1 LLIKINGIT
10 TLTLKRHLIKQ
21 FLENLTG
28 SEKDFSLEARIFH
41 AICILSFFVLSISH
55 LVNISYGLYE
65 LAVLMGALQL
75 IGTLFYFLSRVYK
88 RYNLSIIFFALAANV
103 LFVSNFYFN
112 SGINGPGLILFL
124 LCIFLITIVV
134 PKNQYVFWFLLNI
147 IEVMI
152 LLFISYHN
160 PSFFEY
166 RYSSLLLQH
175 ADIASTYL
183 ITALLIFI
191 ATNFIRKSYH
201 QEKIA
206 SDIKADELKI
216 SNETK
221 NKLLS
226 ILAHDLRS
234 PLGSIQNYLEI
245 LSELSSDEIDRQSI
259 ESSLLNE
266 TKNTQLMLSNLLLWS
281 KTQMEGVSV
290 NLLPINLKDS
300 ILPAIKLQQSIASEK
315 KIKIEENINKSIMVL
330 ADRDM
335 LQLVIRNLVNNAV
348 KFTAAGGQII
358 IETKI
363 EGNICLITISDNGRG
378 IPYEIQQDLFSL
390 GVKSTYGTQ
399 NEKGVGLGLSL
410 CKEFTELQNGKIHF
424 ESEPGKGTR
433 FFLRF
438 NLASA
443 LT

>member
-1 LLIKINGIT
+1 
-10 TLTLKRHLIKQ
+10 
-21 FLENLTG
+21 
-28 SEKDFSLEARIFH
+28 
-41 AICILSFFVLSISH
+41 
-55 LVNISYGLYE
+55 
-65 LAVLMGALQL
+65 MGALQL
-75 IGTLFYFLSRVYK
+75 VGTLFYFLSRVYK
-88 RYNLSIIFFALAANV
+88 RYNLSIIFFAIASNL
-103 LFVSNFYFN
+103 LFVSNFYLN

-134 PKNQYVFWFLLNI
+134 PKKQFAFWLILNVF
-147 IEVMI
+147 EVMI

-160 PSFFEY
+160 PSLFVY
-166 RYSSLLLQH
+166 RYPSLLMQY

-183 ITALLIFI
+183 LTALVIFL

-206 SDIKADELKI
+206 SDQKAEELKI

-259 ESSLLNE
+259 EASLLNE

-300 ILPAIKLQQSIASEK
+300 ILPAIKLQQSIAAEK
-315 KIKIEENINKSIMVL
+315 KIKIEENINKSIMIL

-335 LQLVIRNLVNNAV
+335 LQLVVRNLVNNAV

-358 IETKI
+358 IDAKI
-363 EGNICLITISDNGRG
+363 EGNICLIKISDTGRG
-378 IPYEIQQDLFSL
+378 IPFEIQKDLFSL
-390 GVKSTYGTQ
+390 GVKSTFGTQ

-410 CKEFTELQNGKIHF
+410 CKEFTELQNGEIHF
-424 ESEPGKGTR
+424 ESEPGVGTQ
-433 FFLRF
+433 FYLRF
-438 NLASA
+438 KLASA
-443 LT
+443 LN

>member
-1 LLIKINGIT
+1 MRSERINKYLVNIT
-10 TLTLKRHLIKQ
+10 GH
-21 FLENLTG
+21 
-28 SEKDFSLEARIFH
+28 EKDFSLEARIFH
-41 AICILSFFVLSISH
+41 AICIISFFILGLSQ

-75 IGTLFYFLSRVYK
+75 IGAIFYFLSRFYK
-88 RYNLSIIFFALAANV
+88 KLNIGIILFSLSANG
-103 LFVSNFYFN
+103 LFIANFYFN
-112 SGINGPGLILFL
+112 SGIHGPGLILFL

-134 PKNQYVFWFLLNI
+134 PKNQFAFWILLNI
-147 IEVMI
+147 TEVMV
-152 LLFISYHN
+152 LLLLSYWY
-160 PSFFEY
+160 PDLFVY
-166 RYSSLLLQH
+166 RYSNILMQH

-183 ITALLIFI
+183 LTALLIFL

-201 QEKIA
+201 REKI
-206 SDIKADELKI
+206 IADEKAEDLKI

-245 LSELSSDEIDRQSI
+245 LSELNLGEAERKSFEA
-259 ESSLLNE
+259 SLLNE
-266 TKNTQLMLSNLLLWS
+266 TKNTQQMLSNLLLWS
-281 KTQMEGVSV
+281 KTQMEGVTV
-290 NLLPINLKDS
+290 NLLPVNLKES
-300 ILPAIKLQQSIASEK
+300 ILPAIRAQQSLAVEK

-348 KFTAAGGQII
+348 KFTEPDGQIGI
-358 IETKI
+358 DAKI
-363 EGNICLITISDNGRG
+363 QDGICLITISDTGKG
-378 IPYEIQQDLFSL
+378 IPYEMQKDLFSL
-390 GVKSTYGTQ
+390 AIKSTFGTQ

-410 CKEFTELQNGKIHF
+410 CKEFTELQNGTIRF

-433 FFLRF
+433 FFISF
-438 NLASA
+438 KLASA
-443 LT
+443 LS

>member
-1 LLIKINGIT
+1 LG
-10 TLTLKRHLIKQ
+10 RQLIKQ
-21 FLENLTG
+21 FWDNLTG

-41 AICILSFFVLSISH
+41 RICILSFFVLSLSH

-88 RYNLSIIFFALAANV
+88 KYNLSIIFFAVASNL
-103 LFVSNFYFN
+103 LFVSNFYLN

-134 PKNQYVFWFLLNI
+134 PKKQFAFWLILNA
-147 IEVMI
+147 IEVML

-160 PSFFEY
+160 PSLFVY
-166 RYSSLLLQH
+166 RYPSLLMQY

-183 ITALLIFI
+183 LTALVIFL

-201 QEKIA
+201 QEKIT
-206 SDIKADELKI
+206 SDQKAEELKI

-226 ILAHDLRS
+226 ILAHDLRA

-245 LSELSSDEIDRQSI
+245 LSELNSDEIDRQSI

-266 TKNTQLMLSNLLLWS
+266 TQNTQLMLSNLLLWS

-290 NLLPINLKDS
+290 NLLPINLKDT
-300 ILPAIKLQQSIASEK
+300 ILPAIKLQQSIAAEK

-335 LQLVIRNLVNNAV
+335 LQLVVRNLVNNAV
-348 KFTAAGGQII
+348 KFTAVGGQIAI
-358 IETKI
+358 DAKI
-363 EGNICLITISDNGRG
+363 EGNICLITISDTGRG
-378 IPYEIQQDLFSL
+378 IPFEIQKDLFSL
-390 GVKSTYGTQ
+390 GVKSTFGTQ

-410 CKEFTELQNGKIHF
+410 CKEFTEHQNGKIDF
-424 ESEPGKGTR
+424 ESEPGVGTR

-438 NLASA
+438 TLASA
-443 LT
+443 LN

>member
-1 LLIKINGIT
+1 MRSERINKFLINIT
-10 TLTLKRHLIKQ
+10 GH
-21 FLENLTG
+21 
-28 SEKDFSLEARIFH
+28 EKDFSLEARIFH
-41 AICILSFFVLSISH
+41 AICIISFFILALSQ

-75 IGTLFYFLSRVYK
+75 IGAIFYFLSRF
-88 RYNLSIIFFALAANV
+88 YNKLNIGIVLFALSANV
-103 LFVSNFYFN
+103 LFISNFYFN

-134 PKNQYVFWFLLNI
+134 PKNQFAFWLLLNI
-147 IEVMI
+147 TEVMVLLI
-152 LLFISYHN
+152 LSYLY
-160 PSFFEY
+160 PDLFEY
-166 RYSSLLLQH
+166 RYSSILMQH

-183 ITALLIFI
+183 LTALLIFL

-201 QEKIA
+201 REKIIA
-206 SDIKADELKI
+206 EEKAEDLKI

-245 LSELSSDEIDRQSI
+245 LSELNLGEAERQSF
-259 ESSLLNE
+259 EASLLNE
-266 TKNTQLMLSNLLLWS
+266 TKNTQQMLSNLLLWS
-281 KTQMEGVSV
+281 KTQMEGVTV
-290 NLLPINLKDS
+290 NLLPVNLKES
-300 ILPAIKLQQSIASEK
+300 VLPAIRVQQSLAVEK

-348 KFTAAGGQII
+348 KFTESGGQIGI
-358 IETKI
+358 DAKI
-363 EGNICLITISDNGRG
+363 QDGFCLITISDTGKG
-378 IPYEIQQDLFSL
+378 IPYEMQKDLFSL
-390 GVKSTYGTQ
+390 AIKSTFGTQ

-410 CKEFTELQNGKIHF
+410 CKEFTELQNGTIRF
-424 ESEPGKGTR
+424 ESEPDKGTR
-433 FFLRF
+433 FFIRF
-438 NLASA
+438 KLASA
-443 LT
+443 LS

>member
-1 LLIKINGIT
+1 LG
-10 TLTLKRHLIKQ
+10 RELIKQ
-21 FLENLTG
+21 FWDNLTG
-28 SEKDFSLEARIFH
+28 SEKDFILEARIYH
-41 AICILSFFVLSISH
+41 AICILSFFILAISQI
-55 LVNISYGLYE
+55 VNISYGLYE
-65 LAVLMGALQL
+65 LAVLMSAIQL
-75 IGTLFYFLSRVYK
+75 TGTLFYFLSRVYK
-88 RYNLSIIFFALAANV
+88 KYNLSIILFAVASNL

-124 LCIFLITIVV
+124 LCIFLITIIV
-134 PKNQYVFWFLLNI
+134 PKNQYAFWLLLNI
-147 IEVMI
+147 TEVMI

-166 RYSSLLLQH
+166 RYSNLLLQY

-183 ITALLIFI
+183 ITALLIFL

-201 QEKIA
+201 QEKIT
-206 SDIKADELKI
+206 SDQKAEELKI

-226 ILAHDLRS
+226 ILAHDLRA

-245 LSELSSDEIDRQSI
+245 LSELDSEEIDRQSI

-266 TKNTQLMLSNLLLWS
+266 TQNTQLMLSNLLLWS

-290 NLLPINLKDS
+290 NLLTINLKDS
-300 ILPAIKLQQSIASEK
+300 ILPAIKLQQSIAAEK

-335 LQLVIRNLVNNAV
+335 LQLVVRNLVNNAV
-348 KFTAAGGQII
+348 KFTATGGQII
-358 IETKI
+358 IDAKI
-363 EGNICLITISDNGRG
+363 EGNICLIKISDTGRG
-378 IPYEIQQDLFSL
+378 IPFEIQKDLFSL
-390 GVKSTYGTQ
+390 GVKSTFGTQ

-410 CKEFTELQNGKIHF
+410 CKEFTELQNGEIHF
-424 ESEPGKGTR
+424 ESEPGVGTQ
-433 FFLRF
+433 FSLRF
-438 NLASA
+438 KLASA
-443 LT
+443 LN